1 MIIAQVD
8 TFCYNF
14 STILAIVYYNI
25 IKKLPN
31 VPALHAEA
39 KMKTVKCPKCNSVMQ
54 EFDVKSKRS
63 AKYEDCIR
71 RCITCEI
78 GASNAQV
85 NPTFIYRDYR
95 NNIPDNLLK
104 NLDKALENTLN
115 ETNREN
121 KKIKMGFSTSEDA
134 VSWIF
139 IKYFL
144 SNNKLPVLQKILN
157 LEDEISEILMWGV
170 PQMTSE
176 PEYTKKLKNICSKLG
191 EDKKYYTEPDIII
204 ITKSA
209 SVFIEV
215 KVKSGNDKQAANNK
229 NYDKYLLDE
238 FYTDIEAA
246 KNSSYYELIRN
257 WTIGNMFSKQNFRL
271 INLAPQKLFDKEQSS
286 DFEYFKNSLKGN
298 KRFIQLSW
306 ESVLQTLKE
315 WGIENRFYNELKKRI
330 SC

>member
-1 MIIAQVD
+1 MLEKPDGYTNRRAG
-8 TFCYNF
+8 
-14 STILAIVYYNI
+14 
-25 IKKLPN
+25 
-31 VPALHAEA
+31 A
-39 KMKTVKCPKCNSVMQ
+39 KMKMETVKCPKCNSAMQ
-54 EFDVKSKRS
+54 EFDVKSKRAS
-63 AKYEDCIR
+63 KYEDCVR

-85 NPTFIYRDYR
+85 NPTFIYNNYR
-95 NNIPDNLLK
+95 NNIPKGLLQ
-104 NLDKALENTLN
+104 NLDKTLENTLN

-139 IKYFL
+139 INYFL
-144 SNNKLPVLQKILN
+144 LNDKLPVLQKILN
-157 LEDEISEILMWGV
+157 LEDGISEIFMWGV
-170 PQMTSE
+170 PQMNSN
-176 PEYTKKLKNICSKLG
+176 PECAEKLKNICKNLG

-204 ITKSA
+204 ITKSI

-215 KVKSGNDKQAANNK
+215 KVKSGNDRQSLNKK
-229 NYDKYLLDE
+229 NYDKYLSDK

-257 WTIGNMFSKQNFRL
+257 WTIGNMFSKRNFRL
-271 INLAPQKLFDKEQSS
+271 INLAPQKLFDKERDS
-286 DFEYFKNSLKGN
+286 DFEHFKNSLKDN

-315 WGIENRFYNELKKRI
+315 SSIENRFYDELKKRI

>member
-1 MIIAQVD
+1 M
-8 TFCYNF
+8 
-14 STILAIVYYNI
+14 
-25 IKKLPN
+25 
-31 VPALHAEA
+31 
-39 KMKTVKCPKCNSVMQ
+39 KMETVKCPKCNSVMQ
-54 EFDVKSKRS
+54 EFDVKSKRAS
-63 AKYEDCIR
+63 KYEDCVR
-71 RCITCEI
+71 RCTACEI

-85 NPTFIYRDYR
+85 NPTFIYNNYR
-95 NNIPDNLLK
+95 NNIPKGLLQ
-104 NLDKALENTLN
+104 NSDKTLENTLN

-121 KKIKMGFSTSEDA
+121 KKNKMGFSTSEDA

-139 IKYFL
+139 INYFL
-144 SNNKLPVLQKILN
+144 LNDKLPVLQKILN

-170 PQMTSE
+170 PQMNSN
-176 PEYTKKLKNICSKLG
+176 PECTEKLKNICKNLG

-204 ITKSA
+204 ITKSI

-215 KVKSGNDKQAANNK
+215 KVKSGNDRQSLNK
-229 NYDKYLLDE
+229 KSYDKYLSDK

-257 WTIGNMFSKQNFRL
+257 WTIGNMFSKRNFRL
-271 INLAPQKLFDKEQSS
+271 INLAPQKLFDKERDS
-286 DFEYFKNSLKGN
+286 DFEHFKNSLKDD

-315 WGIENRFYNELKKRI
+315 SSIENRLYDELKKRI